1 MTDPVDGIQ
10 SMTWDKLERTN
21 PPQCF
26 YAPSIDAVL
35 ATGEHVEM
43 KQHFK
48 LRNGA
53 SGRFGR
59 ILFWENKKFALQLY
73 AQGTD
78 ADGICLPNMPQ
89 SLQCPKK
96 RTYIGY
102 PPEVIPTNLVRWY
115 YPAAIADTAFIF
127 TREQVEEGY
136 AGLSIGMGN
145 AGCVRYQFDFDNN
158 LLSPAEGFK
167 SFPDKPRTS
176 FSKIG
181 WQLVCKVARHM
192 QLSLGKSRIGDSPSS
207 SFKFDVSDCE
217 WAYLSFRLA
226 GLSNFKRPGAS
237 SIRMVR
243 ERGTQETNR
252 QKVQK
257 QLIKID
263 SIEAL
268 TIFKSVFGDNC
279 TAGVRKKFPTAP
291 KTFMG
296 SLKFGHS
303 FQSLDNVDE
312 VNLVTG
318 LQEISPTIYAYDRKE
333 RGIVIRYDPILE
345 KLQVSVK
352 FKKVRA
358 ESADVRI
365 ALKLDSQRR
374 QQRGR
379 LSSDTEEEEPLLSA
393 DESVDFSVNDTLSG
407 EDACFSIQRIENGRV
422 FCIVSETDVPD
433 TYTIGDTVEFT
444 LNQARSM
451 I

>member
-1 MTDPVDGIQ
+1 
-10 SMTWDKLERTN
+10 
-21 PPQCF
+21 
-26 YAPSIDAVL
+26 
-35 ATGEHVEM
+35 
-43 KQHFK
+43 
-48 LRNGA
+48 
-53 SGRFGR
+53 
-59 ILFWENKKFALQLY
+59 
-73 AQGTD
+73 
-78 ADGICLPNMPQ
+78 
-89 SLQCPKK
+89 
-96 RTYIGY
+96 
-102 PPEVIPTNLVRWY
+102 
-115 YPAAIADTAFIF
+115 
-127 TREQVEEGY
+127 
-136 AGLSIGMGN
+136 
-145 AGCVRYQFDFDNN
+145 
-158 LLSPAEGFK
+158 
-167 SFPDKPRTS
+167 
-176 FSKIG
+176 
-181 WQLVCKVARHM
+181 M
-192 QLSLGKSRIGDSPSS
+192 QLSLGKSGIGDSPSS